1 MPTIIPLRELKNPS
15 QVSAMCHELGQ
26 PVFVTKN
33 GKSDLVILT
42 SEAYDSLTTGTP
54 LSGER
59 YEEHDTAAD
68 GSPRAAET
76 ISAYISARD
85 SKDVY
90 SIAELKKILTPIF
103 ADHRVERATL
113 FGSYVKGTADTR
125 SDVDILVDTELR
137 GLAFYGLLDE
147 VANTLRFPVDLIARR
162 QLEKGSPME
171 QEIKDTGVIIY
182 EREG

>member
-42 SEAYDSLTTGTP
+42 SEAYDSLTAGSP
-54 LSGER
+54 RSGER
-59 YEEHDTAAD
+59 YGEYCAAD
-68 GSPRAAET
+68 EGSLRAAES
-76 ISAYISARD
+76 ISAYMSARD
-85 SKDVY
+85 SKALY
-90 SIAELKKILTPIF
+90 SIAELKRILTPIF
-103 ADHRVERATL
+103 ADHKVQRATL
-113 FGSYVKGTADTR
+113 FGSYVKGTADAR
-125 SDVDILVDTELR
+125 SDVDILVDTDLR
-137 GLAFYGLLDE
+137 GLAFYGLLGDLSDK
-147 VANTLRFPVDLIARR
+147 LRFPVDLIARR